1 MDKGKK
7 KINYNYAFVFYDV
20 NEKRVQKVFK
30 VCKKYLSHFQFSVF
44 RGDITPSKLIEL
56 KNALQ
61 KVIDVEEDFI
71 CIIKLMNDNVFGE
84 DIIGKRDKATG
95 EDLILWIFTR
105 CKWREVGET
114 LVNIRNFCI
123 FFIEKKYAQF
133 TW

>member
-1 MDKGKK
+1 MNKEKK

-20 NEKRVQKVFK
+20 NEKRVQMVFK

-56 KNALQ
+56 ENALQ
-61 KVIDVEEDFI
+61 KVINLEEDFI

-95 EDLILWIFTR
+95 EDLIL
-105 CKWREVGET
+105 
-114 LVNIRNFCI
+114 
-123 FFIEKKYAQF
+123 
-133 TW
+133 

>member
-20 NEKRVQKVFK
+20 NEKRVQKVCK

-95 EDLILWIFTR
+95 EDLIL
-105 CKWREVGET
+105 
-114 LVNIRNFCI
+114 
-123 FFIEKKYAQF
+123 
-133 TW
+133 